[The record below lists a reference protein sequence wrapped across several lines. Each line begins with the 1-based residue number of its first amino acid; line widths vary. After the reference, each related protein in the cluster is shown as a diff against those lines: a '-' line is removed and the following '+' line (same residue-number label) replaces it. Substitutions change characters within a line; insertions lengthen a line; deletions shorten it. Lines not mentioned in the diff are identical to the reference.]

1 MSQSKARGV
10 HRAVL
15 AGLTAT
21 ALGGGAV
28 AAQPALAGSLCV
40 GPGSGC
46 YRTIQAAVAASHDGD
61 TIVIGPGTYRGGVS
75 VLKSV
80 RIQGAGASSTIIRGG
95 RHVLTIGALGARR
108 EPVVSISGVTI
119 TGGVARSSPL
129 SVPLFGVAGVWAM
142 GGGVEIPPRS
152 APGNSP
158 PADGATVTISNSV
171 ITGNRA
177 DPATAI
183 PSGIKCLAR
192 FPHGQCPF
200 AMAAGGG
207 VDSWGKL
214 TLVHTVVSRNSVGPV
229 AGLPPVASDS
239 DGAGIFS
246 AQGSLAMTGTVVS
259 RNLAAATAP
268 NGRFAEGGGVFA
280 GFDGGNADVLTVS
293 HSLVIGNRARLTT
306 NLPAFANGGKLID
319 MNANS
324 GGIHVGD
331 SVPTVVDHTA
341 LTGNS
346 VLTRGLRGEPV
357 GFDSAMLVG
366 DSKLTMRDSTIS
378 GNRLSAQ
385 MATTADSGPA
395 GTTLELDGGGRISN
409 TSITGNTTSVESAK
423 GVAGNGGAGLAVLNF
438 SNDPRL
444 LTVSGGVIA
453 GNYATARTQAGSA
466 TVQGVGVLNNSL
478 LDLSGV
484 RISGNHGR
492 ATGPAGLAQG
502 GGIWNGV
509 LLSGPPV
516 TLTLAH
522 TAVTRNSVTGSKRIK
537 VHGGGLFTT
546 SPVTLRQSVIARNRP
561 GQCFG
566 CTSSASSPQN
576 GKLAGATG
584 ASPGRRGTP
593 RPRGARS
600 FVPASKAARLPAR

>member
-1 MSQSKARGV
+1 M
-10 HRAVL
+10 
-15 AGLTAT
+15 
-21 ALGGGAV
+21 
-28 AAQPALAGSLCV
+28 
-40 GPGSGC
+40 
-46 YRTIQAAVAASHDGD
+46 
-61 TIVIGPGTYRGGVS
+61 
-75 VLKSV
+75 
-80 RIQGAGASSTIIRGG
+80 
-95 RHVLTIGALGARR
+95 
-108 EPVVSISGVTI
+108 
-119 TGGVARSSPL
+119 
-129 SVPLFGVAGVWAM
+129 AGVWAM

-152 APGNSP
+152 FPANSP
-158 PADGATVTISNSV
+158 PANGATVTISNSV

-177 DPATAI
+177 DPRTAI
-183 PSGIKCLAR
+183 PSGIRCLAR

-214 TLVHTVVSRNSVGPV
+214 TLIHTLVSGNSVGPV
-229 AGLPPVASDS
+229 AGLPPVVSDS

-246 AQGSLAMTGTVVS
+246 AQGSLTMTGSVVS
-259 RNLAAATAP
+259 RNLAVAAAP
-268 NGRFAEGGGVFA
+268 NGRFAEGGGVFV
-280 GFDGGNADVLTVS
+280 GFDGGNADALTVS
-293 HSLVIGNRARLTT
+293 DSLVAGNSARLTT
-306 NLPAFANGGKLID
+306 DLPAFANGGKLIE

-331 SVPTVVDHTA
+331 SVPTIVDHTVI
-341 LTGNS
+341 TGNS
-346 VLTRGLRGEPV
+346 VLTRGLRSEPV

-366 DSKLTMRDSTIS
+366 DSKLTMSDTSIS
-378 GNRLSAQ
+378 GNRVSASV
-385 MATTADSGPA
+385 ATTADSGPA

-409 TSITGNTTSVESAK
+409 TSISGNTTAVESAK

-444 LTVSGGVIA
+444 VTVSGGVIG
-453 GNYATARTQAGSA
+453 GNYAIARTRAGSA

-492 ATGPAGLAQG
+492 ATGPAGVAQG

-522 TAVTRNSVTGSKRIK
+522 TAVTRNSVAGSKGIK

-546 SPVTLRQSVIARNRP
+546 SPVTLRQSLIARNRP
-561 GQCFG
+561 DQCFG
-566 CTSSASSPQN
+566 CTGSASSRPN
-576 GKLAGATG
+576 SKIAGAG
-584 ASPGRRGTP
+584 PDR
-593 RPRGARS
+593 
-600 FVPASKAARLPAR
+600 AARPDLGLLP

>member
-1 MSQSKARGV
+1 MNQSKARGV
-10 HRAVL
+10 HRTVL
-15 AGLTAT
+15 AGMAAA
-21 ALGGGAV
+21 ALGGGV
-28 AAQPALAGSLCV
+28 IAAQPALAGSLCV
-40 GPGSGC
+40 GSGSGC
-46 YRTIQAAVAASHDGD
+46 YPTIQAAVGAAHNGD
-61 TIVIGPGTYRGGVS
+61 TIVIRPGTYRGGVS
-75 VLKSV
+75 ILKSV
-80 RIQGAGASSTIIRGG
+80 RIQGSGASSTIIRGG
-95 RHVLTIGALGARR
+95 RHVLTIGALGAAH

-129 SVPLFGVAGVWAM
+129 SVPLFGKAGVWAM
-142 GGGVEIPPRS
+142 GAGVEIPPKS
-152 APGNSP
+152 FPANSP
-158 PADGATVTISNSV
+158 PGNGATVTISNSV

-177 DPATAI
+177 DPATAV

-207 VDSWGKL
+207 IDSWGKL
-214 TLVHTVVSRNSVGPV
+214 TLTHTLVSGNSVGPA

-246 AQGSLAMTGTVVS
+246 AQGRLTMTDTVVS
-259 RNLAAATAP
+259 RNLAVAAAP

-280 GFDGGNADVLTVS
+280 GFDGGNADALTVS
-293 HSLVIGNRARLTT
+293 NSLVTGNSARLTT
-306 NLPAFANGGKLID
+306 NLPAFANGGKLIE

-331 SVPTVVDHTA
+331 SVPTTIDHTA

-366 DSKLTMRDSTIS
+366 DSKLTMRDSLIA
-378 GNRLSAQ
+378 GNKVSAS

-395 GTTLELDGGGRISN
+395 GTTLELDGGGHISN
-409 TSITGNTTSVESAK
+409 TSITGNSTAVESVK
-423 GVAGNGGAGLAVLNF
+423 RVAGNGGAGLAVLNF

-444 LTVSGGVIA
+444 VTVSGGVIG
-453 GNYATARTQAGSA
+453 GNYATARTRAGSA

-484 RISGNHGR
+484 RISGNHGQ
-492 ATGPAGLAQG
+492 ATGPAGVAQG

-522 TAVTRNSVTGSKRIK
+522 TAVTRNSVTGSKGIK

-546 SPVTLRQSVIARNRP
+546 SPVTLSQSLIARNRP
-561 GQCFG
+561 DQCFG
-566 CTSSASSPQN
+566 CTGSASSLQN
-576 GKLAGATG
+576 GKIAGAG
-584 ASPGRRGTP
+584 SNRAV
-593 RPRGARS
+593 RPDLGL
-600 FVPASKAARLPAR
+600 LP

>member
-1 MSQSKARGV
+1 MNQSKARGL
-10 HRAVL
+10 RRTVL
-15 AGLTAT
+15 ACMAAT
-21 ALGGGAV
+21 AVGSGAIV
-28 AAQPALAGSLCV
+28 AQPALAGSLCV
-40 GPGSGC
+40 GSGSGC
-46 YRTIQAAVAASHDGD
+46 YPTIQAAVAAAHNGD

-75 VLKSV
+75 ILKSV
-80 RIQGAGASSTIIRGG
+80 RIKGSGASSTIIRGG
-95 RHVLTIGALGARR
+95 KHVLTIGALGATR

-129 SVPLFGVAGVWAM
+129 SVPLFGRAGVWAM

-152 APGNSP
+152 FPANSP
-158 PADGATVTISNSV
+158 PANGATVTISDSV

-207 VDSWGKL
+207 IDSWGRL
-214 TLVHTVVSRNSVGPV
+214 TLVRTLVSGNSVGPA

-246 AQGSLAMTGTVVS
+246 AQGSLTMSGAVVS
-259 RNLAAATAP
+259 RNLATAAAP
-268 NGRFAEGGGVFA
+268 NGRFAEGAGVFV
-280 GFDGGNADVLTVS
+280 GFSGANADALTVS
-293 HSLVIGNRARLTT
+293 NTLVAGNTARLTT
-306 NLPAFANGGKLID
+306 GLPAFANGGKLID

-331 SVPTVVDHTA
+331 SVPTNIDHTA
-341 LTGNS
+341 VTGNS

-357 GFDSAMLVG
+357 AFDSAMLVG
-366 DSKLTMRDSTIS
+366 DSRFTIRNSSFS
-378 GNRLSAQ
+378 GNTLTAT
-385 MATTADSGPA
+385 MATTADTGPA
-395 GTTLELDGGGRISN
+395 GTTVELDGGGHISN
-409 TSITGNTTSVESAK
+409 TRITGNATAVESAK

-444 LTVSGGVIA
+444 VTVSGGVIS
-453 GNYATARTQAGSA
+453 GNYATARTSTGSA

-478 LDLSGV
+478 LRLSGV
-484 RISGNHGR
+484 QVSHNSGQ
-492 ATGPAGLAQG
+492 ATGPAGVAQG

-516 TLTLAH
+516 KLTLAH
-522 TAVTRNSVTGSKRIK
+522 TAVTRNSVGGSKGITVR
-537 VHGGGLFTT
+537 GGGLFTT
-546 SPVTLRQSVIARNRP
+546 LPVTLSHSVIALNRP
-561 GQCFG
+561 DQCFG
-566 CTSSASSPQN
+566 CTGSASSAPN
-576 GKLAGATG
+576 GKVVRANG
-584 ASPGRRGTP
+584 GRRG
-593 RPRGARS
+593 
-600 FVPASKAARLPAR
+600 